1 MGNYTTIRNGIEG
14 LNERTHPDLYARAR
28 RMLEAC
34 DWYDYDESGNRM
46 ETSSFK
52 VDEDAVIS
60 TMIRFAK
67 AEIIRSGYRDRGTDI
82 TDDGYVW
89 YDKRLKPCPFCG
101 ILGVAFC
108 EGRPPRWRE
117 MYCVFCYD
125 APDGTAEEKALDLFE
140 RGLEIWNMRA

>member
-52 VDEDAVIS
+52 VDEDVVIS

-67 AEIIRSGYRDRGTDI
+67 AEIIRSN
-82 TDDGYVW
+82 
-89 YDKRLKPCPFCG
+89 PF
-101 ILGVAFC
+101 
-108 EGRPPRWRE
+108 
-117 MYCVFCYD
+117 
-125 APDGTAEEKALDLFE
+125 
-140 RGLEIWNMRA
+140 